1 MRPAGRFGRD
11 HESFISGEGIATPD
25 GKGVAMPE
33 QNDAVT
39 GGPTG
44 LGSIPRQGRHRGEDP
59 AQAHTLRRG
68 WWGPTVR
75 TVGVEEELL
84 IVDAGTGRPVALS
97 ERVRHRAPERL
108 REAEGSQE
116 GEGTPGGHVT
126 SEMQQLQVEIDTAP
140 STELGDLARD
150 LRAWRAAT
158 GDAATELGARVVATG
173 VSPLPFTGSP
183 TSEPRYAAIV
193 ERFGL
198 TAREQLTCG
207 CHVHVGVASDEEAV
221 GVLDRIRLWLPTL
234 LAISANSP
242 FSRGE
247 DTGYASFR
255 SQVWARWPTVGPTD
269 IFGSARRYHS
279 SVADLISTGVLLDR
293 KMIYFDARLSA
304 SFPTVEIRVADVCL
318 RVEDAVLLAGLC
330 RALVDTAAEAWALG
344 REAPPVPTDLLRLAT
359 WRAGHDGVEGSL
371 LDPTTARPRAASD
384 VLEDLLAHV
393 APALAKA
400 GDLGHVEGRL
410 ADVLRRGTGARAQR
424 EVGARGDLAAV
435 VAELGRTTLE

>member
-1 MRPAGRFGRD
+1 
-11 HESFISGEGIATPD
+11 
-25 GKGVAMPE
+25 MPE
-33 QNDAVT
+33 QHDALT
-39 GGPTG
+39 GGPPRLT
-44 LGSIPRQGRHRGEDP
+44 SIPHQDRHGREEPG
-59 AQAHTLRRG
+59 QAATVRSG

-97 ERVRHRAPERL
+97 EQVRRIAPAHQRAAGVVGPHRLHR
-108 REAEGSQE
+108 
-116 GEGTPGGHVT
+116 TPGGHVT

-140 STELGDLARD
+140 RTELGDLARD

-183 TSEPRYAAIV
+183 TSEPRYAAMV

-221 GVLDRIRLWLPTL
+221 GVLDRIRRWLPVL

-242 FSRGE
+242 YSQGQ

-269 IFGSARRYHS
+269 VFGSARRYHS

-293 KMIYFDARLSA
+293 GMIYFDARLSA
-304 SFPTVEIRVADVCL
+304 SFPTVEIRVADVCA

-344 REAPPVPTDLLRLAT
+344 WQAPPVPTELLRLAT

-371 LDPTTARPRAASD
+371 LDPTTARPRAASK
-384 VLEDLLAHV
+384 VLEDLLVHL
-393 APALAKA
+393 APALARA
-400 GDLGHVEGRL
+400 GDLGHIERQL
-410 ADVLRRGTGARAQR
+410 ETVLRRGTGARAQR
-424 EVGARGDLAAV
+424 EAGARGDLAAV

>member
-1 MRPAGRFGRD
+1 MSQ
-11 HESFISGEGIATPD
+11 H
-25 GKGVAMPE
+25 
-33 QNDAVT
+33 NDALT
-39 GGPTG
+39 GGPPRFAG
-44 LGSIPRQGRHRGEDP
+44 IPVQGRRRAQDP
-59 AQAHTLRRG
+59 ADGVAVRDG

-97 ERVRHRAPERL
+97 EQVRRLAPEHLRAAEVVGPRRL
-108 REAEGSQE
+108 Q
-116 GEGTPGGHVT
+116 GTPGGHVT

-140 STELGDLARD
+140 RTELGDLARD

-158 GDAATELGARVVATG
+158 GDAARELGARVVATG

-183 TSEPRYAAIV
+183 TSEPRYEAIV

-198 TAREQLTCG
+198 TAHEQLTCG
-207 CHVHVGVASDEEAV
+207 CHIHVGVASDEEAV
-221 GVLDRIRLWLPTL
+221 GVLDRIRRWLPVL

-242 FSRGE
+242 YLQGQ

-269 IFGSARRYHS
+269 VFGSARRYHS

-293 KMIYFDARLSA
+293 GMIYFDARLSA
-304 SFPTVEIRVADVCL
+304 SFPTVEIRVADVCA
-318 RVEDAVLLAGLC
+318 RVEDAVLLAALC

-344 REAPPVPTDLLRLAT
+344 WAAPPVPTELLRLAT

-371 LDPTTARPRAASD
+371 LDPMTARPRAAPG
-384 VLEDLLAHV
+384 VLEDLLVHV
-393 APALAKA
+393 TPALARA
-400 GDLGHVEGRL
+400 GDLAHVEHQL
-410 ADVLRRGTGARAQR
+410 ETVLRRGTGARAQR
-424 EVGARGDLAAV
+424 EAGVRGDLAAV
-435 VAELGRTTLE
+435 VAELSRTTLE